1 VRGKREIVLKKF
13 KIFLEMIKFEHT
25 LFALPF
31 AYMGAIL
38 GSMVLNHALPS
49 WPQIGWITLA
59 MVGARSAAMGL
70 NRVIDKVIDA
80 KNPRTAGR
88 AIPAGLLSSKEVLL
102 FIVVSLVVLFIATA
116 QLNTLCMELLP
127 IAVFF
132 LVFYSYTKRF
142 TWACHLILGLTIAL
156 APLGGWVAVTGKI
169 DGVALIFYITV
180 AFWTAGFDIIYACQ
194 DIEFD
199 RKEGLYSI
207 PSRFGIPRALF
218 LAKLF
223 HVFTAIGFMS
233 LYFLTELSWVYFA
246 GIIIAYLVLIYE
258 HRLVSPKD
266 LSKLNTAFFTMNGVL
281 SVLVFFTTWIDLAV
295 R

>member
-1 VRGKREIVLKKF
+1 MLKKF
-13 KIFLEMIKFEHT
+13 KVFLEMIKFEHT

-38 GSMVLNHALPS
+38 GSMVLKDALPS
-49 WPQIGWITLA
+49 WGQIGWITLA

-70 NRVIDKVIDA
+70 NRVIDKVIDG

-102 FIVVSLVVLFIATA
+102 FIVIALGLLFIATS

-132 LVFYSYTKRF
+132 LVIYSYTKRF

-169 DGVALIFYITV
+169 DLVSLVFYFTV

-207 PSRFGIPRALF
+207 PSRFGIPKALF
-218 LAKLF
+218 LAKFF
-223 HVFTAIGFMS
+223 HFLTAVGFMG

-246 GIIIAYLVLIYE
+246 GIILAYIILIYE

-281 SVLVFFTTWIDLAV
+281 SVLVFTFTFVDLMV

>member
-1 VRGKREIVLKKF
+1 VLKKF
-13 KIFLEMIKFEHT
+13 KVFLEMIKFEHT

-38 GSMVLNHALPS
+38 GSMVLNDALPN
-49 WPQIGWITLA
+49 WEQIGWITLA

-102 FIVVSLVVLFIATA
+102 FIAVALVLLFFATS
-116 QLNTLCMELLP
+116 QLNKLCMELLP

-132 LVFYSYTKRF
+132 LVIYSYTKRF

-169 DGVALIFYITV
+169 DMVSLVFYFTV
-180 AFWTAGFDIIYACQ
+180 AFWTAGFDVIYACQ

-207 PSRFGIPRALF
+207 PSRFGIPKALL

-223 HVFTAIGFMS
+223 HVLTAIGFMS
-233 LYFLTELSWVYFA
+233 LYFLTDLSWVYFA
-246 GIIIAYLVLIYE
+246 GIIIAYLILIYE

-281 SVLVFFTTWIDLAV
+281 SVLMFTFTFIDLVV